1 MERVFAVQILKYLV
15 FRERRAET
23 AAGTERGGVLIG
35 KRILPSGLFFICAA
49 GSSAVAALAFKC
61 GTVLLQ
67 LGFQALHVFQIAV
80 QCAL

>member
-1 MERVFAVQILKYLV
+1 MERIFAVHILKYLV

-67 LGFQALHVFQIAV
+67 LGFQALCVVKLFAERT
-80 QCAL
+80 L